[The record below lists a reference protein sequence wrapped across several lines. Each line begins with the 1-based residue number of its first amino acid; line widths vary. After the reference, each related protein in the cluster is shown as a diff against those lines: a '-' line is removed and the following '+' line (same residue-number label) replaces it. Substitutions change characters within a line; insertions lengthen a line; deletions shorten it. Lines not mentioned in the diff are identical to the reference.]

1 MKNAFEHYENKMLQM
16 KAFGKEY
23 AEFIQDVVEKLYF
36 TTISVS
42 DELNA
47 FNSIVKRQKVMA

>member
-1 MKNAFEHYENKMLQM
+1 M

-47 FNSIVKRQKVMA
+47 FNSIVKRQDVMAKTAKFLWKWQH